1 MLQLAALCLGLL
13 LIGTVIIY
21 IIITLVAEFLKQQKQ
36 KQNLSPHISHWMSQV
51 DKYLKRRNSKMKAS
65 VYVLLISFAITA
77 GLFTG
82 SVINNPLAA
91 VLLTIIAF
99 IMPEQIFWYIILRKK
114 LFKFDQLVEACPV
127 FASELERVKVAH
139 ALGNTG
145 RSIPDPVGKIFRQA
159 ERDLTSRDPK
169 EAFGRMMKELDFN
182 YGRDFVSR
190 AYDCYYNSA
199 VAPMF
204 IELGK
209 EMESKRKRLHENTSK
224 LFHDRLVSILTLL
237 LFFPAYAI
245 ASSIVPTTWEFMTQ
259 TVGGKLLICLY
270 LLSVGIG
277 PMMDYTIIR
286 RMEV

>member
-1 MLQLAALCLGLL
+1 MLQLVALCLGLL
-13 LIGTVIIY
+13 LVGTVIVY
-21 IIITLVAEFLKQQKQ
+21 IIITLLVEFLKQQKQ
-36 KQNLSPHISHWMSQV
+36 KQVLSPHISHWMSRV
-51 DKYLKRRNSKMKAS
+51 DKYLKLRNSTMKAS
-65 VYVLLISFAITA
+65 VYVLLISFAITT

-82 SVINNPLAA
+82 AAMNNPLAA

-99 IMPEQIFWYIILRKK
+99 VIPEQIFHYIALRRK

-159 ERDLTSRDPK
+159 ERDLTSRDPQ
-169 EAFGRMMKELDFN
+169 EAFGRMVKELDFN

-190 AYDCYYNSA
+190 AHDCYYNSA

-204 IELGK
+204 LELGK
-209 EMESKRKRLHENTSK
+209 EMESKRKRLHEKISQ
-224 LFHDRLVSILTLL
+224 LFQDRIISILTLL

-245 ASSIVPTTWEFMTQ
+245 AASVVPTTWEFMTQ

-277 PMMDYTIIR
+277 PMLDYTTIR